1 ERMLE
6 GWRSKA
12 ERSQPV
18 DVVTEMRRLS
28 QTIIIEASFG
38 DVGESER
45 RALSDALDVAV
56 GHVDRRLWSPFG
68 WLPTP
73 TLAAGR
79 YRRALRAIDALVS
92 RRVNDARR
100 TKPAAGSLLRALV
113 PAAPVGRRQGGG
125 PINDVDVQDDVKA
138 VLVAGHTTT
147 ARALAW
153 TWFVLSQH
161 RDVRDRLEDE
171 CRGVFGGDPATI
183 ELLPRLDY
191 TRRVL

>member
-79 YRRALRAIDALVS
+79 YRRALRAIDAFAS
-92 RRVNDARR
+92 RLVNDARR
-100 TKPAAGSLLRALV
+100 TNPATGSLLAALV
-113 PAAPVGRRQGGG
+113 AAPAEGGG
-125 PINDVDVQDDVKA
+125 PIGGLDLQGELKA
-138 VLVAGHTTT
+138 VPVAG
-147 ARALAW
+147 
-153 TWFVLSQH
+153 
-161 RDVRDRLEDE
+161 
-171 CRGVFGGDPATI
+171 PA
-183 ELLPRLDY
+183 P
-191 TRRVL
+191 